1 MSPVIEQKRSVLEEI
16 CRRFHVIRLEVFGSA
31 TGPEFDEQS
40 SDLDFLVEFDDVP
53 PGGRFDAYFGLHFD
67 AYFGLHRALRD
78 LFSRPVDLVEPDGMR
93 NPYFMRRVNES
104 RRLVYA
110 P

>member
-53 PGGRFDAYFGLHFD
+53 PGGRFDAYFGLQ
-67 AYFGLHRALRD
+67 RALCD
-78 LFSRPVDLVEPDGMR
+78 LFGRPVDLVEPDGMR
-93 NPYFMRRVNES
+93 NPYFIRRVNES

>member
-1 MSPVIEQKRSVLEEI
+1 MSSVIEQKRSVLEEI

-53 PGGRFDAYFGLHFD
+53 PGGRFDAYFGLH
-67 AYFGLHRALRD
+67 RALRD

-93 NPYFMRRVNES
+93 NPYFIRRVNES